1 MGRPGLWESGMP
13 KKKPA
18 LTREAPEERAP
29 LEVTFKEISWEAQ
42 QELVTQLDR
51 FLSAYSRRGET
62 GERAAY
68 QEALWAAYGA
78 MQAVAMSCG
87 RYDPGCMEWFRILC
101 RCWRTSIPDL
111 FPPFSIVPRRNGLPT
126 DVWYDRFFA
135 VTALESLLALHVKL
149 PAAARRVIDAM
160 SRRQPSIK
168 ELDQWR
174 REFKKG
180 NVKHPWIRSYTKNT
194 RNG

>member
-1 MGRPGLWESGMP
+1 MP

-87 RYDPGCMEWFRILC
+87 RYDPGCMEWFRYFMQMLE
-101 RCWRTSIPDL
+101 DL
-111 FPPFSIVPRRNGLPT
+111 DTGLVSPVLDCNPPEETASPPMCGTIVSSRSPRLKA
-126 DVWYDRFFA
+126 Y
-135 VTALESLLALHVKL
+135 LHC
-149 PAAARRVIDAM
+149 M
-160 SRRQPSIK
+160 
-168 ELDQWR
+168 
-174 REFKKG
+174 
-180 NVKHPWIRSYTKNT
+180 
-194 RNG
+194 